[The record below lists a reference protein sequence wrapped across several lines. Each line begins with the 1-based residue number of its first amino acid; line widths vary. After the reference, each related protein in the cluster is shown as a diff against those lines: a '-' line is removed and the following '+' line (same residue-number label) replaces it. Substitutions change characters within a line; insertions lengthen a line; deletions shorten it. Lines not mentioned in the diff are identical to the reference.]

1 MNPDIENIIDHSIE
15 YAQDL
20 IEGTLEFYP
29 FAAYIDTIGN
39 VHPLEFEFDAK
50 KMPKI
55 EEVLESLKSYCEAE
69 MTEGKMHAYGL
80 TFESELV
87 LEEGN
92 DAVKCISIDIKHKDN
107 ADIPTF
113 YQSYTIE
120 EENNVVYSDV
130 FGVKK
135 Q

>member
-1 MNPDIENIIDHSIE
+1 MNPDIEKIIDHSIE

-29 FAAYIDTIGN
+29 FGAFIDTIGN

-50 KMPKI
+50 KMPQV
-55 EEVLESLKSYCEAE
+55 EQVLSSLKEYCEKE
-69 MTEGKMHAYGL
+69 LEGGKMNAFGL
-80 TFESELV
+80 IFESELV
-87 LEEGN
+87 LEEGKE
-92 DAVKCISIDIKHKDN
+92 AVKCITIDIKHKDE
-107 ADIPTF
+107 ADVPTF

-120 EENNVVYSDV
+120 EENEVVYSDV

-135 Q
+135 

>member
-1 MNPDIENIIDHSIE
+1 MNPDIESIIDHSIE

-29 FAAYIDTIGN
+29 FGAYIDTIGN
-39 VHPLEFEFDAK
+39 VHPLEFEINPK
-50 KMPKI
+50 KMPKV
-55 EEVLESLKSYCEAE
+55 EEVLESLTGYCEGE
-69 MTEGKMHAYGL
+69 MADGKMHAYGL

-87 LEEGN
+87 LEEGA
-92 DAVKCISIDIKHKDN
+92 DAVKCISIDIKHKDEPN
-107 ADIPTF
+107 VPMF

-120 EENNVVYSDV
+120 EENNVVYGEI

-135 Q
+135 

>member
-1 MNPDIENIIDHSIE
+1 MNPDIESIIDHSIE

-39 VHPLEFEFDAK
+39 VHPLEFEADTK

-55 EEVLESLKSYCEAE
+55 EEVLESLGAYCETE
-69 MTEGKMHAYGL
+69 MAAGKMHAFGL
-80 TFESELV
+80 IFESELV
-87 LEEGN
+87 LEEGKE
-92 DAVKCISIDIKHKDN
+92 AVKCITIDIKHKDET
-107 ADIPTF
+107 DIPTF

-120 EENNVVYSDV
+120 EENEVVYSDV

-135 Q
+135 